1 MSEQRR
7 ESTQRY
13 GSDRKSSGQGDQL
26 QFSVLSDEK
35 RDRLHEASV
44 EILETIG
51 VMVERPDAVEMMLD
65 ADCEADG
72 DIVRAPRR
80 LLEDALDSALK

>member
-1 MSEQRR
+1 LDRNS
-7 ESTQRY
+7 
-13 GSDRKSSGQGDQL
+13 SDGGDQL
-26 QFSVLSDEK
+26 QSRVLSDEK
-35 RDRLHEASV
+35 RDLLHEASV
-44 EILETIG
+44 KILETIG
-51 VMVERPDAVEMMLD
+51 GMVRRPDAVEMMLD